1 MAESETVTNP
11 LLVSASPHI
20 HSPESV
26 RRIMW
31 SVVVC
36 LSPAGI
42 WGVIIF
48 GWYAGAVIAVSVVTA
63 CITEALVQKLRKADV
78 TIADGSA
85 VVTGML
91 LAYVL
96 PPNVPLYVPVV
107 GAFVA
112 IAIAK
117 QAFGGLGYNIW
128 NPALV
133 GRAFVQ
139 LAYGSVV
146 NLSRWPMLVSGKYF
160 WGNITRTA
168 GAAADAT
175 TQPSPLANESLEVLY
190 RAADRAAEFVGYGTK
205 GLFLGTVPGCIGE
218 VSALLILV
226 GGIYLLARKYIKW
239 QVPAVYIA
247 VVAAL
252 TFALPVHKSG
262 FASGGLLG
270 GYPVYQIFSGGL
282 FLGAFFMATDMVTTP
297 LTVRGNIIFA
307 VGCGLLTALIRL
319 YGGYP
324 EGVCYSILLMNTATP
339 LIDRFTRPR
348 QFGGIRRER

>member
-1 MAESETVTNP
+1 MAKSEAAVEP
-11 LLVSASPHI
+11 LLVSVSPHI
-20 HSPESV
+20 RSPESV

-31 SVVVC
+31 SVAAC
-36 LSPAGI
+36 LAPAGI
-42 WGVIIF
+42 WGLILF
-48 GWYAGAVIAVSVVTA
+48 GWYSGLVIAVSVATA
-63 CITEALVQKLRKADV
+63 CISEALIQKLRKVDI

-85 VVTGML
+85 VVTGLL
-91 LAYVL
+91 LAYIL
-96 PPNVPLYVPVV
+96 PPNVPLYVAAV

-112 IAIAK
+112 VAIAK

-139 LAYGSVV
+139 LAYGSLVS
-146 NLSRWPMLVSGKYF
+146 LSRWPMLVSGKYF
-160 WGNITRTA
+160 WGNITKLS
-168 GAAADAT
+168 GNAADAL
-175 TQPSPLANESLEVLY
+175 TQPSPLATESLKALY
-190 RAADRAAEFVGYGTK
+190 QAADKPAELPAYGIK
-205 GLFLGTVPGCIGE
+205 SLFLGTIPGCIGE
-218 VSALLILV
+218 VPALLILI

-247 VVAAL
+247 TVAL
-252 TFALPVHKSG
+252 FTFVLPVHKTG
-262 FASGGLLG
+262 FASAGLFR
-270 GYPVYQIFSGGL
+270 GYPLYQVFAGGL

-297 LTVRGNIIFA
+297 LTTRGNVIFA
-307 VGCGLLTALIRL
+307 VGCGVLTALIRL

-348 QFGGIRRER
+348 QFGAIKGEQ

>member
-1 MAESETVTNP
+1 MEKSDTVTEP

-31 SVVVC
+31 SVVAC
-36 LSPAGI
+36 LAPAGL
-42 WGVIIF
+42 WGLILF
-48 GWYAGAVIAVSVVTA
+48 GWYAGLVIAVSVGTA
-63 CITEALVQKLRKADV
+63 CITEALIQKLRKQRI
-78 TIADGSA
+78 TLSDGSA
-85 VVTGML
+85 VVTGVL
-91 LAYVL
+91 LGYIL
-96 PPNVPLYVPVV
+96 PPNVPLYVPAV
-107 GAFVA
+107 GAFIA

-128 NPALV
+128 NPALA

-139 LAYGSVV
+139 LAYGSAV

-160 WGNITRTA
+160 WGNITKT
-168 GAAADAT
+168 GAVAADAT
-175 TQPSPLANESLEVLY
+175 TQPSPLAAQSLEILY
-190 RAADRAAEFVGYGTK
+190 RAAAGPADYPDYGIRS
-205 GLFLGTVPGCIGE
+205 LFLGTIPGCIGE
-218 VSALLILV
+218 VSALLILI
-226 GGIYLLARKYIKW
+226 GGIYLLARNYIKW
-239 QVPAVYIA
+239 QVPVVYIGTVA
-247 VVAAL
+247 VL
-252 TFALPVHKSG
+252 TFVLPVHKTG
-262 FASGGLLG
+262 FAFKGLFG
-270 GYPVYQIFSGGL
+270 GYPVYQVFSGGL

-307 VGCGLLTALIRL
+307 AGCGLLTALIRL

-348 QFGGIRRER
+348 QFGG